1 MSVVRFPH
9 ARFAWCVLRVAWRRL
24 SVVAVSLFLTS
35 VPAAEMSNSARHDFW
50 VVDGFVFTT
59 VVTNG
64 VVYVGGDFRS
74 VAPNAGR
81 GALLNIFSGES
92 SPLLPQ
98 VNGAILSVVPD
109 GSGGWF
115 VGGEF
120 TAIGGFPRTNLAH
133 VTADLKVD
141 PAWAP
146 NAFGFTSVTQRS
158 RIFALARSDNAL
170 YVGGIFTNISAQS
183 RNNLAALDLTT
194 GAALPWNG
202 GVTGEIY
209 ALALRENRLY
219 VGGGFSAV
227 GGQPRSHLAAVDAMK
242 GDPLPWAPVVSFVG
256 GGGVTC

>member
-1 MSVVRFPH
+1 MSVVRLLH
-9 ARFAWCVLRVAWRRL
+9 SRVARCVLQTQWIAAVAAL
-24 SVVAVSLFLTS
+24 LFLAS
-35 VPAAEMSNSARHDFW
+35 VPAAEISNTARHDFW

-64 VVYVGGDFRS
+64 VVYVGGELRS

-109 GSGGWF
+109 GAGGWF

-133 VTADLKVD
+133 ITADLKVD

-158 RIFALARSDNAL
+158 RIFALARSDTAL
-170 YVGGIFTNISAQS
+170 YVGGI
-183 RNNLAALDLTT
+183 
-194 GAALPWNG
+194 
-202 GVTGEIY
+202 
-209 ALALRENRLY
+209 
-219 VGGGFSAV
+219 
-227 GGQPRSHLAAVDAMK
+227 
-242 GDPLPWAPVVSFVG
+242 
-256 GGGVTC
+256 